1 MATMVMVIMEWH
13 NRRMN
18 NEYGSKQRSRKAQR
32 NLQGYRSGKVME
44 RLKPELNLDELQ
56 ELQYQIS

>member
-18 NEYGSKQRSRKAQR
+18 NEYGSNRGQEKPKEISRVTVVERSW
-32 NLQGYRSGKVME
+32 NV
-44 RLKPELNLDELQ
+44 
-56 ELQYQIS
+56 